1 VERFLTDAGLQ
12 AGSSAGRGLAEAS
25 LSPVS
30 GVDLSG
36 LFRSR
41 FQGDLV
47 SPTDAGYDQARK
59 AWNLTVDQRPALIAT
74 PQDAEDVIEAVRFAR
89 EQGLKIA
96 VQSTGHGTVHPADGS
111 LLILT
116 SRLNQVRVN
125 SEAHTAW
132 VGSGQKW
139 GGVLAE
145 AQAYGLAPLLG
156 SSPDVGVAGYT
167 LGGGIGWLARK
178 YGMASDS
185 VISFELVTATGQIVR
200 ASQSENPDLFWAL
213 RGGGGSFGILV
224 GMEIKL
230 YPVASFYGGNLV
242 YPVEWAPE
250 VFRRYREWIV
260 EAPDE
265 LTSSVLLMNFPPIP
279 DVPEPLRGK
288 SVVMVRG
295 CYCGPGSEGERIL
308 RFWRDWRAP
317 AIDDFISRP
326 FSQIAEVSND
336 PVDPS
341 PGLTTGLW
349 MKDLSDDA
357 IDSLI
362 RFSGP
367 GEGESPLV
375 VTEVRHA
382 GGAISRLDPQ
392 ASAYSHRQE
401 VHLLELVGGTPT
413 PEAQAAFR
421 AYISRFKEA
430 LEPHL
435 TGGVYMNFLEW
446 GESGWLARQ
455 GFSPESYRRLQ
466 SIKAQYDPENLFSQ
480 GFDLSAA

>member
-1 VERFLTDAGLQ
+1 MERFLTDAGLQ
-12 AGSSAGRGLAEAS
+12 AGSSIGRNI
-25 LSPVS
+25 
-30 GVDLSG
+30 DLSG
-36 LFRSR
+36 LLRSR
-41 FQGDLV
+41 FQGELV
-47 SPTDAGYDQARK
+47 SPADPGYDQARK
-59 AWNLTVDQRPALIAT
+59 AWNLTVDQRPALIAI
-74 PQDAEDVIEAVRFAR
+74 PLDAEDVIEAVRFAR

-96 VQSTGHGTVHPADGS
+96 VQSTGHGTVRPADGS
-111 LLILT
+111 LLLLT
-116 SRLNQVRVN
+116 SRLNQVRVDP
-125 SEAHTAW
+125 ETRTAW
-132 VGSGQKW
+132 VGAGLKW
-139 GGVLAE
+139 GAVLAE
-145 AQAYGLAPLLG
+145 AGSYGLAPLLG

-178 YGMASDS
+178 YGMACDS
-185 VISFELVTATGQIVR
+185 VISFELVTADGRVVR

-224 GMEIKL
+224 GMEVKL
-230 YPVASFYGGNLV
+230 YPVPSFYGGNLV

-250 VFRRYREWIV
+250 VFRRYREWIAG
-260 EAPDE
+260 APDE
-265 LTSSVLLMNFPPIP
+265 LTSSVLLMNFPPVP
-279 DVPEPLRGK
+279 AVPEPLRGK

-295 CYCGPGSEGERIL
+295 CYCGPDSEGERSL

-317 AIDDFISRP
+317 AIDDFKSRP

-362 RFSGP
+362 CFGGSSA
-367 GEGESPLV
+367 GESPLV
-375 VTEVRHA
+375 MTEVRHA

-392 ASAYSHRQE
+392 VSAYSHRQE

-413 PEAQAAFR
+413 PESQAAFR

-435 TGGVYMNFLEW
+435 SGVYMNFLEW
-446 GESGWLARQ
+446 GESGRRTRQ

-466 SIKAQYDPENLFSQ
+466 ALKAQYDPEDLFSQ
-480 GFDLSAA
+480 GFDLSAAG